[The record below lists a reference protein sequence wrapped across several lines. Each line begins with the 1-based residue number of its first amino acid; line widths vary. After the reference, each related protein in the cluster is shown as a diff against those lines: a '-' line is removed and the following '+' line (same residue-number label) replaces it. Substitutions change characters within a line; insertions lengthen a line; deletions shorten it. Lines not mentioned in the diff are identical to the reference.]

1 MGEGG
6 RPPGGRGSGTARR
19 PRGCRSPVCSFLCFS
34 REKRLS
40 GPHRISPW
48 PCVSCDQPELRGS
61 HPALVRRGWRGLL
74 DPLEGGPRPAR
85 GGSPRARR
93 RRRGPGAGREWGGG
107 GPCQEPPTPEPP
119 RPAAAL
125 RVSDGTFLPVGQ
137 GSPPSRSKLE
147 QSTLGCH
154 CRGQGQSGSGHTG
167 QTPGSCPGKEAWPW
181 RGWCRR
187 RGAVTPPRRARPRTR
202 GPGGARPDLLA
213 GPTCAH
219 RVLALRA
226 LAGLCFSA
234 GVRSRAPQTWG
245 RRGDLGSGACD
256 GRLAILSS
264 RYIEKGRELSE
275 AQGGKGVRRPP
286 GVSALGG
293 RREPGNPRV
302 PERLFLPAGPRR
314 SWPVAAGDP
323 FCGRRLRGTRD
334 RPDTALALDRPRLSS
349 SVGVNSLL
357 L

>member
-6 RPPGGRGSGTARR
+6 RPPGGRGSGAARR
-19 PRGCRSPVCSFLCFS
+19 PRGRRSPVCSFLCFS

-40 GPHRISPW
+40 GPHRLSPW

-125 RVSDGTFLPVGQ
+125 RVSDGTFLLVGQ

-154 CRGQGQSGSGHTG
+154 CRGQGQSGSGRTG

-187 RGAVTPPRRARPRTR
+187 RGAVTPPRRP
-202 GPGGARPDLLA
+202 GPGHGDLEGPAPTFWLVPRAHTASWPCGPSRVFASQLVSGA
-213 GPTCAH
+213 GPP
-219 RVLALRA
+219 R
-226 LAGLCFSA
+226 
-234 GVRSRAPQTWG
+234 P
-245 RRGDLGSGACD
+245 GD
-256 GRLAILSS
+256 
-264 RYIEKGRELSE
+264 
-275 AQGGKGVRRPP
+275 GG
-286 GVSALGG
+286 
-293 RREPGNPRV
+293 
-302 PERLFLPAGPRR
+302 
-314 SWPVAAGDP
+314 
-323 FCGRRLRGTRD
+323 
-334 RPDTALALDRPRLSS
+334 RPRLW
-349 SVGVNSLL
+349 GP
-357 L
+357 